1 MIIKAHGPCEPF
13 QGDQYN
19 KSSLFY
25 LNISSPSQGPLPAC
39 SLCKDVIKVVSG
51 QRVRRSADVPSVMA
65 ELLSV
70 PGEALISLD
79 LCFLI
84 LRAWAWGSPWSSGKV
99 WTSGA
104 VVEDLFG
111 KKSVP
116 GPEGGREEEN

>member
-1 MIIKAHGPCEPF
+1 MTKGPTLAINPALCNHLALLYWGSQLIIKAHGPCEPF

-39 SLCKDVIKVVSG
+39 SLCKDMIRVVSG

-79 LCFLI
+79 L
-84 LRAWAWGSPWSSGKV
+84 ASS
-99 WTSGA
+99 S
-104 VVEDLFG
+104 
-111 KKSVP
+111 
-116 GPEGGREEEN
+116 